1 MPGPRR
7 TVRIAILGLGE
18 AGSEICR
25 DLVAAGA
32 RVRAYDPVVSR
43 APAGADPATDEADAA
58 READIVLSVNSAQD
72 AAEALR
78 HGLPGLRAG
87 AVWADLNTG
96 AAALKEQLAATVAT
110 TAGGFADVALMS
122 PVPGRGLRT
131 PMLVSGP
138 GAGHYAMLMS
148 PLGADVTVLPG
159 PAGAAAARKLIR
171 SVFVKGMAA
180 AVIEALQAA
189 RKAGCEEWLRDQA
202 AAEFQAADARL
213 VDRLIDG
220 SVKHA
225 ERRSHEMAAACE
237 LLAALGVPGRVT
249 AASYDW
255 LCEPREAGSS
265 GPRNAS
271 VSRDGSR

>member
-1 MPGPRR
+1 MPGPPRA
-7 TVRIAILGLGE
+7 VRIAILGLGE
-18 AGSEICR
+18 AGSEVCR

-32 RVRAYDPVVSR
+32 RVRAYDPAVSSV
-43 APAGADPATDEADAA
+43 PAGADPATDEADAA
-58 READIVLSVNSAQD
+58 RDADIVLSVNSAQD

-87 AVWADLNTG
+87 AVWADLNTS
-96 AAALKEQLAATVAT
+96 AAELKEQLAAVVAT

-138 GAGHYAMLMS
+138 GAEHYAMVMS

-159 PAGAAAARKLIR
+159 PPGAAATRKLIR
-171 SVFVKGMAA
+171 SIFVKGMAA
-180 AVIEALQAA
+180 AIIEAVHAA

-225 ERRSHEMAAACE
+225 GRRSHEMAAAAE

-255 LCEPREAGSS
+255 LCEL
-265 GPRNAS
+265 
-271 VSRDGSR
+271 RDLAIGG

>member
-1 MPGPRR
+1 MAGPPG

-32 RVRAYDPVVSR
+32 GVRAYDPAVSSV
-43 APAGADPATDEADAA
+43 PAGAEPASDEADAA

-72 AAEALR
+72 AVPALR

-87 AVWADLNTG
+87 AVWADLNTS
-96 AAALKEQLAATVAT
+96 AAGLKEQLAAIVAT
-110 TAGGFADVALMS
+110 TASGFFADVALMS
-122 PVPGRGLRT
+122 PVPGKGLRT

-138 GAGHYAMLMS
+138 GAERYAAAMS

-159 PAGAAAARKLIR
+159 PPGAAATRKLIR

-180 AVIEALQAA
+180 ALIEAAQAA
-189 RKAGCEEWLRDQA
+189 RKAGCEDWLLDQA
-202 AAEFQAADARL
+202 VAEFQAADARL
-213 VDRLIDG
+213 VGRLIDG

-225 ERRSHEMAAACE
+225 ERRSHEMAAARE
-237 LLAALGVPGRVT
+237 LLAALGVPSRVT
-249 AASYDW
+249 AASHDW
-255 LCEPREAGSS
+255 LCELRDPPRG
-265 GPRNAS
+265 
-271 VSRDGSR
+271 